1 MSNVTFY
8 FIILVLMY
16 KYTSSYLMG
25 MQSFTYSTFM
35 EYQKIMLYTQDVW
48 GKKDKCGFCSN
59 VLANGRVKQQ
69 RNKKA
74 NI

>member
-1 MSNVTFY
+1 
-8 FIILVLMY
+8 
-16 KYTSSYLMG
+16 MG